1 MLYLFKVN
9 LGKYNRNV
17 KWCQL
22 DLQLMIR
29 ESPTVITNAQ
39 RFPTSVEFVHFLTK
53 IDVIKP

>member
-29 ESPTVITNAQ
+29 ESPTVTTNAQ